1 MIKLLS
7 GRAIRPG
14 EPFFLV
20 ALAIALLLPP
30 TAAHAAEVELDVNPK
45 VLRLGESTLCRII
58 VRDAQNA
65 PAPRLPQLNGFEVR
79 GAGQE
84 TSIRIEN
91 GQQSAYTAYRFHLI
105 PQAAGDFQIGPFRY
119 DYNGRVIDLPAVQ
132 VQVLPA
138 QDAGANANA
147 QELDELVF
155 ASLTATRPHVY
166 VQEIFELTLQL
177 YIRTGINL
185 DRNVSLLDF
194 DTLGL
199 SLTGFEELASTRE
212 SVNGQIYD
220 VRRFRTRASALT
232 AGTFDLKPRLRVNI
246 IVPQRRERMRDP
258 FFGDGFFDGFF
269 NRVETRAH
277 TVDTKPLALR
287 VLDLPAE
294 GRPSSFA
301 GAVGRFSFDV
311 TAAPLD
317 TRVGEPITLTLRI
330 QGRGNLDAVGA
341 PAIALPDSFR
351 SYDARLIEQN
361 PNTGLKVFE
370 KVLIPRSTANT
381 EIPALSFSYFDPERE
396 RYETIVRGP
405 FPLTLAEAPAG
416 SSFTVQTPGAPAPK
430 LNRDPLGT
438 DLVYLQPAPARW
450 RRADAASSPLAALPP
465 ALHVAPVLALLLAV
479 GFARRRE
486 RLARDPRLAR
496 RREAPRGAR
505 AGLAQLRAHLQAGR
519 HTEAAHAL
527 ADLLARFYGNL
538 LNLAPGQVTPDEVCP
553 RLRAGGM
560 PDAEVAAVRDLF
572 ARCEELRYARPAES
586 TASEAAKTI
595 EAQLDRIAT
604 LLRAS
609 ERAAR

>member
-1 MIKLLS
+1 MKTRAASMLL
-7 GRAIRPG
+7 RIAARVAIG
-14 EPFFLV
+14 LLAAFTPF
-20 ALAIALLLPP
+20 
-30 TAAHAAEVELDVNPK
+30 AARAAEVELEVNPR
-45 VLRLGESTLCRII
+45 VLRLGESTICRIV

-91 GQQSAYTAYRFHLI
+91 GRQSAYTAYRFHLI

-119 DYNGRVIDLPAVQ
+119 DYNGQVIDLPAVQ

-138 QDAGANANA
+138 EDGGGGAAA
-147 QELDELVF
+147 QELDELLF
-155 ASLTATRPHVY
+155 ATLSITRPHVY
-166 VQEIFELTLQL
+166 VQEYFDLTLQL
-177 YIRTGINL
+177 FIRTGLNV
-185 DRNVSLLDF
+185 DRNVALQDF
-194 DTLGL
+194 DTRGLALG
-199 SLTGFEELASTRE
+199 GFEELASTRE
-212 SVNGQIYD
+212 AINGNIYD

-232 AGTFDLKPRLRVNI
+232 AGTFELNPRLRVNL

-258 FFGDGFFDGFF
+258 FFGDGIFDGFF

-277 TVDTKPLALR
+277 TVETKPLALR
-287 VLDLPAE
+287 VLDLPQE

-301 GAVGRFSFDV
+301 GAVGDFAFDV
-311 TAAPLD
+311 TAAPLE

-330 QGRGNLDAVGA
+330 QGRGNLDAVSA
-341 PAIALPDSFR
+341 PALPLPDSFR
-351 SYDARLIEQN
+351 SYDARLVEHN
-361 PNTGLKVFE
+361 PNSGLKVFE
-370 KVLIPRSTANT
+370 KVLIARSTASA
-381 EIPALSFSYFDPERE
+381 EIPALSFSYFDPVRE

-416 SSFTVQTPGAPAPK
+416 SAFTVQTPGAPAPV

-450 RRADAASSPLAALPP
+450 RRADEALSRLAALPP
-465 ALHVAPVLALLLAV
+465 AVHTAPALALLLAAA
-479 GFARRRE
+479 FARRRD
-486 RLARDPRLAR
+486 RLARDPSLAR

-505 AGLAQLRAHLQAGR
+505 AGLAQVRTQLQAGR
-519 HTEAAHAL
+519 PHEAAHAL

-538 LNLAPGQVTPDEVCP
+538 FNLAPGQVTPDEVCR

-560 PDAEVAAVRDLF
+560 PDADVDAVRALF
-572 ARCEELRYARPAES
+572 ARCEELRYAGPVDS
-586 TASEAAKTI
+586 TGGAGAQALGS
-595 EAQLDRIAT
+595 QLDRLAA